1 MARKTNLDPKLRE
14 MLANIE
20 DSDNE
25 LLVEPAEDAAERLMT
40 LYQRLTNG
48 REKALRPGMM
58 AMWKP
63 GMKNRR
69 FPHYGDPAIVVE
81 VLDPPILDHE
91 DEAGSTY
98 YRESLDLLL
107 GILHKDGDFLVYH
120 FDSRRF
126 QPYED
131 EMR

>member
-25 LLVEPAEDAAERLMT
+25 LLVEPAEDAAERLLT

-91 DEAGSTY
+91 EEAGSTY
-98 YRESLDLLL
+98 YREPLDLLL

-126 QPYED
+126 QPYE
-131 EMR
+131 ENGA

>member
-20 DSDNE
+20 DSDDE
-25 LLVEPAEDAAERLMT
+25 LLVEPAEDAAERLLT

-91 DEAGSTY
+91 EEAGSTY
-98 YRESLDLLL
+98 YREPLDLLL

-126 QPYED
+126 QPYE
-131 EMR
+131 ENGA

>member
-14 MLANIE
+14 MLANI
-20 DSDNE
+20 DDGDNE
-25 LLVEPAEDAAERLMT
+25 LLAEPVEDTAERLLT
-40 LYQRLTNG
+40 LYQRLTNR

-58 AMWKP
+58 AVWKP

-69 FPHYGDPAIVVE
+69 FPRYGDPAIVVE
-81 VLDPPILDHE
+81 VLDPPILAHD
-91 DEAGSTY
+91 DESGSTY
-98 YRESLDLLL
+98 YREPLDLLL

-126 QPYED
+126 QPYEED
-131 EMR
+131 ER